1 MVDPTK
7 IFQVLDYGSKEDKIK
22 TLESLNQSNNM
33 KIIRKIISKLDDP
46 EIRVRGEAFSSLLLN
61 ENDISAFLINEL
73 GSVSK
78 NVKGYLALI
87 LANRNDSKAIH
98 SIELL
103 TKDPSSIVRACA
115 LGALGHLCSNQSSAI
130 IRNCFTDEMLEVRK
144 SALDAFFKIGGKIFS
159 SEAKQLT
166 KDADDELV
174 SLVKKISKYK

>member
-1 MVDPTK
+1 MNDFKKTLQ
-7 IFQVLDYGSKEDKIK
+7 ILNNGSKKDKIK
-22 TLESLNQSNNM
+22 VLGLLSQSINPE
-33 KIIRKIISKLDDP
+33 IIRKIISKLDDP

-115 LGALGHLCSNQSSAI
+115 LGALGHLHSNQSSLI
-130 IRNCFTDEMLEVRK
+130 MRNCFTDEILQVRK
-144 SALDAFFKIGGKIFS
+144 SALEAFLKIGGQIS
-159 SEAKQLT
+159 SKDIVNLT
-166 KDADDELV
+166 KDADDELKSLITKV
-174 SLVKKISKYK
+174 SKNM